1 MTDQDF
7 KNYLREYDK
16 AVHRYAVDNGITPE
30 EVVDMINIGELSI
43 K

>member
-7 KNYLREYDK
+7 QNYMNEYNK
-16 AVHRYAVDNGITPE
+16 AVNRYAAATGITPE
-30 EVVDMINIGELSI
+30 EVVDMISIGELVI

>member
-7 KNYLREYDK
+7 KNYMHDYNR
-16 AVHRYAVDNGITPE
+16 AVQRYAVDNGITPE
-30 EVVDMINIGELSI
+30 EVVDMISVGELVI